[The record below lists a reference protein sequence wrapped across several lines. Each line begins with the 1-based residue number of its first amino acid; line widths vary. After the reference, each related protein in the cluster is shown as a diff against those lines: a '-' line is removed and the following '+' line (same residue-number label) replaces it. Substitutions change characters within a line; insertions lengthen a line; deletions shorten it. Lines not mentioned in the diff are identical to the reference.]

1 MIMNRQRA
9 KAPSSSRAAHERAL
23 RLVPASG
30 RVDDLVENVS
40 RAVGRPVAL
49 LPFELGRSEPTG
61 LWIAT
66 ERADYVVFPSSAT
79 DAERAAIVC
88 HELSH
93 ILLKHE
99 SVGEG
104 AQLAQLASVVAPD
117 ISPSVAQRILARHG
131 YAQEV
136 EIEAETL
143 ATRLV
148 ARLATCAEQSR
159 LAQDTVS
166 SRLR

>member
-1 MIMNRQRA
+1 MTMSRPRA
-9 KAPSSSRAAHERAL
+9 KASTSSRAAHERAL
-23 RLVPASG
+23 KLVPATG

-40 RAVGRPVAL
+40 RAMGRSVAL
-49 LPFELGRSEPTG
+49 LPFDLGRSEPTG

-66 ERADYVVFPSSAT
+66 ERGDYVVFPSSAT
-79 DAERAAIVC
+79 EAERAAIVC

-99 SVGEG
+99 PVGEA
-104 AQLAQLASVVAPD
+104 AQLAQLAAVVAPD

-143 ATRLV
+143 ATRIV
-148 ARLATCAEQSR
+148 ARLVTNAEQSR

>member
-1 MIMNRQRA
+1 MTMNRRRA
-9 KAPSSSRAAHERAL
+9 KTPRGSRAARERAL
-23 RLVPASG
+23 RLVPATG
-30 RVDDLVENVS
+30 RVEDLVENVS
-40 RAVGRPVAL
+40 RAVGRSVAL
-49 LPFELGRSEPTG
+49 LPFDLGRSEPTG
-61 LWIAT
+61 LWVAT
-66 ERADYVVFPSSAT
+66 ERGDYVVFPTSASEV
-79 DAERAAIVC
+79 ERTAIIC

-93 ILLKHE
+93 ILLKHAP
-99 SVGEG
+99 VGEA
-104 AQLAQLASVVAPD
+104 AQLAQLATVVAPD

-148 ARLATCAEQSR
+148 TRLATCAERRR
-159 LAQDTVS
+159 LDQDTVS